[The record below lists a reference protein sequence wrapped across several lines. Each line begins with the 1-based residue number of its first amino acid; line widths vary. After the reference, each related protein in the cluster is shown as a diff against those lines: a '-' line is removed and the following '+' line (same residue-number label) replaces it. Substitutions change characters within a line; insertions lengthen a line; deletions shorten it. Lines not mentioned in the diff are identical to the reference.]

1 MWVDCTVGRYL
12 LGGGGMDGS
21 TLWRQETSEEDVA
34 VSRQQLM
41 STRARRAV
49 AGAVR
54 RGWI

>member
-54 RGWI
+54 RGWT